1 MIRRGSSSS
10 LSSSSSD
17 VNFDDV
23 DDHQVFG
30 YLEDDDDSRL
40 ASPGNR
46 PRSPSA
52 DFRLN
57 FSPRI
62 NASIAPPRQT
72 TRKSNATAK
81 PRSPPLTAKKSIVK
95 GQSSLTPVSKISSHK
110 RENSSANVLHASIDS
125 DRCSF
130 FELAPARVAAVP
142 VTFDEGDDGVDPHR
156 TNESKAAQDPKPRKS
171 KAAESGT
178 GTQPLRNTD
187 ALVAALVSLQTQV
200 ELLATEKSQLEG
212 EVITARTAIENLEQK
227 VVASELSS
235 DLFARQLANVKESFQ
250 AKLMAREEEVALEK
264 MTLGKEKETQLQH
277 QQARFSTEAVLW
289 KHEIAAL
296 TKVKLELEN
305 ESDRLNKV
313 VDDEKVQ
320 QELVETKYRSLK
332 SEHTRISEELQILSK
347 EKKRFE
353 LVQIE
358 IQELKS
364 ELADDTK
371 KHEVQRQQL
380 EAQKC
385 KLLLDK
391 KDEAA
396 EWERER
402 HVSSRQNEK
411 EKAKLLRFAQEVRG
425 LHHLLQLSVVETRK
439 LLNFEVK
446 KVEETLQN
454 IQQQASEL
462 AVHHSDRDMAL
473 MSRNGRILQL
483 ESQRKNDRQTIKQL
497 EATLVRSTRVLEKK
511 YDVLK
516 AKYEE
521 QKEHLEITLAV
532 RQGLT
537 TDLQAKRKQVT
548 ELERDVARLTRAKGK
563 TDNEVKALQVLQDNP
578 ERREWIEFVEL
589 VAAYEAERHLQE

>member
-130 FELAPARVAAVP
+130 FELAPARVAA
-142 VTFDEGDDGVDPHR
+142 
-156 TNESKAAQDPKPRKS
+156 S

-313 VDDEKVQ
+313 VDDEK
-320 QELVETKYRSLK
+320 
-332 SEHTRISEELQILSK
+332 HTRISEELQILSK

-439 LLNFEVK
+439 LFNFEVK

-563 TDNEVKALQVLQDNP
+563 TDVTLKHSQQQIIAMQKVHAHELGKLIKRSPASK
-578 ERREWIEFVEL
+578 IEHVTSS
-589 VAAYEAERHLQE
+589 YHPQEECVHSRAFFLTEN